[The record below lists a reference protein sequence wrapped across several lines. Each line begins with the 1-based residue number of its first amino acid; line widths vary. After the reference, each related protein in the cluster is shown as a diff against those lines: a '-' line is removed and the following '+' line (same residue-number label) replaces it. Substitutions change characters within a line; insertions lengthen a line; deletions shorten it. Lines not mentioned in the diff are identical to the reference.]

1 MAPEGS
7 ILTLLPHTLSNGP
20 VTLDVTRECPSSLS
34 QRVGTS
40 PSHYEEVEPIVTVR
54 QRIRI
59 VGCGR
64 DEREERKDGR
74 RGTFYTW
81 EVDSLLTEQISENG
95 STLSSRCESV

>member
-54 QRIRI
+54 QRIRT

-64 DEREERKDGR
+64 DEREERKDGGR
-74 RGTFYTW
+74 DTF
-81 EVDSLLTEQISENG
+81 
-95 STLSSRCESV
+95 ST